1 MSDSLKSLM
10 RTFDNDVSLGLGIVV
25 VMIGLL
31 LRYVSPFEVFV
42 EMWLFSVLGT
52 VVLGVGFLL
61 VVVGFIRLFT
71 DGDSGHSGGKHLS
84 HKEFEK
90 KYPEIS
96 LTNSSST
103 SKTIETLA
111 DERKPLNR
119 KEIAERSGLSI
130 PHTANLLKMLVKK
143 GFVLEF
149 QARGSYYYA
158 LAEKGLRLSEDI
170 KAPDQT
176 VTLAPSSSTRYRLVE
191 SWVHKH
197 SSPYYKEKQIKAKR
211 WLKTGKR
218 MIIGQQLMIAL
229 GFLGGLFLHF
239 GFNTIAAASQTTSLV
254 LTVAV
259 LSWLTITII
268 CAVKVA
274 GGLGAVTSAL
284 AWLSG
289 FIIIKGDPLMSVGVT
304 LIMSSVMIGAFVAL
318 YSATSRTAVAVGEQ

>member
-71 DGDSGHSGGKHLS
+71 DRDSEHDGGKHLS
-84 HKEFEK
+84 HREFEK
-90 KYPEIS
+90 KYSEIG

-103 SKTIETLA
+103 TKTIETLA
-111 DERKPLNR
+111 DERKPLSR

-130 PHTANLLKMLVKK
+130 PKTANLLKMLVKK
-143 GFVLEF
+143 EFVLEF

-170 KAPDQT
+170 KAAGQT
-176 VTLAPSSSTRYRLVE
+176 VALVPTSSTRYRLVE

-197 SSPYYKEKQIKAKR
+197 SSPYYKQKQVKAKR

-218 MIIGQQLMIAL
+218 MIIGQQLMVAL

-239 GFNTIAAASQTTSLV
+239 GFNTIASASQTISLTLV
-254 LTVAV
+254 VAV
-259 LSWLTITII
+259 LSWLAITIL
-268 CAVKVA
+268 CAVKLA

-304 LIMSSVMIGAFVAL
+304 LLMSSVMIGAFVAF
-318 YSATSRTAVAVGEQ
+318 YSPASRTTVAMREQ

>member
-1 MSDSLKSLM
+1 M

-71 DGDSGHSGGKHLS
+71 DRDLDHGEEKHLS

-90 KYPEIS
+90 KYSEIG

-103 SKTIETLA
+103 KKTVETLA
-111 DERKPLNR
+111 DEIKPLSR

-130 PHTANLLKMLVKK
+130 PHTANLLKTLVKK

-176 VTLAPSSSTRYRLVE
+176 VTLASSSSTRCRLAE
-191 SWVHKH
+191 SWIHKH
-197 SSPYYKEKQIKAKR
+197 SSPYYKEKQRKAKS

-218 MIIGQQLMIAL
+218 MIIGQELTIAL

-239 GFNTIAAASQTTSLV
+239 GFNAIVAASNTMSLALIV
-254 LTVAV
+254 IV
-259 LSWLTITII
+259 LSWLTITIL

-274 GGLGAVTSAL
+274 GGLGAVTSTL

-318 YSATSRTAVAVGEQ
+318 YSTTSRTTAALRKQ